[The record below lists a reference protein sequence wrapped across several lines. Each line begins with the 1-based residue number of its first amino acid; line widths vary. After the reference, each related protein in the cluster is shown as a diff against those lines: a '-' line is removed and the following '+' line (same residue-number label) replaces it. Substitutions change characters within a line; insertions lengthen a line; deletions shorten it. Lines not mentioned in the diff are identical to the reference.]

1 MFNNATERMWY
12 FEGVVRPTAIPFI
25 GPILRR
31 IRVERGLTQIDM
43 AALTG
48 LRQNYIHYLE
58 RSARCP
64 SLDTMERIC
73 YSLDISVASV
83 IMEAE
88 MLAASTH
95 RPAMDHELVIPAG
108 RS

>member
-1 MFNNATERMWY
+1 M
-12 FEGVVRPTAIPFI
+12 VRPTAIPFI

-31 IRVERGLTQIDM
+31 IRVDRGLTQLEM
-43 AALTG
+43 ATLTG

-88 MLAASTH
+88 MLASSTP
-95 RPAMDHELVIPAG
+95 RPIPERELITSHG

>member
-1 MFNNATERMWY
+1 M
-12 FEGVVRPTAIPFI
+12 VRTSAIPYI

-31 IRVERGLTQIDM
+31 IRVERGLTQLDM
-43 AALTG
+43 ATLTG

-88 MLAASTH
+88 MLAASIN
-95 RPAMDHELVIPAG
+95 RPLPERELIVTNACG

>member
-1 MFNNATERMWY
+1 M
-12 FEGVVRPTAIPFI
+12 
-25 GPILRR
+25 
-31 IRVERGLTQIDM
+31 TQIDM

-95 RPAMDHELVIPAG
+95 VTLQDHELIIPGG
-108 RS
+108 RN

>member
-1 MFNNATERMWY
+1 M
-12 FEGVVRPTAIPFI
+12 VRPTAIPFI

-31 IRVERGLTQIDM
+31 IRVDRGLTQLEM
-43 AALTG
+43 ATLTG

-88 MLAASTH
+88 MLASSTS
-95 RPAMDHELVIPAG
+95 RPIPERELITSNG

>member
-1 MFNNATERMWY
+1 M
-12 FEGVVRPTAIPFI
+12 VRLTAIPFI

-31 IRVERGLTQIDM
+31 IRVERGLTQLDM

-64 SLDTMERIC
+64 SLETMERIC

-88 MLAASTH
+88 MLAASNS
-95 RPAMDHELVIPAG
+95 RPFPERELVNPTSRG
-108 RS
+108 

>member
-1 MFNNATERMWY
+1 MERIWY
-12 FEGVVRPTAIPFI
+12 FEDVVRPTAIPFI

-31 IRVERGLTQIDM
+31 IRVERGLTQSDM

-88 MLAASTH
+88 MLAASTT
-95 RPAMDHELVIPAG
+95 RPIPERELIVPVS